1 VESQERLMPAA
12 IAWTAEL
19 EDAICNAI
27 AITPKG
33 LEHICSAN
41 PDFPC
46 ADKIYERRRE
56 SQEFGEKYTRA
67 KADQVMV
74 LADQIVDIA
83 DDGSQDETEI
93 EITPGVK
100 STVVNREIIERSKI
114 RIDARKWLAG
124 KLAPK
129 IFGDKLTH
137 EGEIG
142 IKTVIVPATQKS
154 DAARPAAS
162 PSFDE
167 E

>member
-1 VESQERLMPAA
+1 MPAA

-74 LADQIVDIA
+74 LADQIIEIA
-83 DDGSQDETEI
+83 DYARNDTLENDDGGQL
-93 EITPGVK
+93 
-100 STVVNREIIERSKI
+100 VNREIVERSKI

-142 IKTVIVPATQKS
+142 IKTVIVPATVKT